1 MKDGLALIHK
11 IWSDLKEKECCRM
24 VVNVERGNC
33 RNGNK
38 IGIRSS
44 WTKKERK
51 RRDPRWQVGHS
62 HRPPEQREPGTL
74 LRCWRHPWLR

>member
-11 IWSDLKEKECCRM
+11 ICSDLKEKECCKR
-24 VVNVERGNC
+24 VVNVERGKW

-44 WTKKERK
+44 WIK
-51 RRDPRWQVGHS
+51 
-62 HRPPEQREPGTL
+62 
-74 LRCWRHPWLR
+74 